1 MKIAKR
7 MMILNII
14 LVAGLFTACNTDP
27 LIGSTG
33 TALGAVDVD
42 GDGNFNDGTAIDA
55 DGDGIADGVDSSGD
69 GAIDLPWS
77 DDYKIDPADD
87 GGSTAPDTTAPGEV
101 VNLKATKMID
111 EGWGSE
117 VVFTWDDPSDSDLAY
132 VIITYDTINKDGDF
146 SYIPKGKLTTTCWSQ
161 KPNTI
166 SSYTFQTKDKTGNL
180 SEGVTVELFVPTA
193 RNLDITYVDNN
204 DNLNTLLKTT
214 GYYILEE
221 DIVLSNDSNPN
232 WTPVEKFNGILWG
245 NGHSISNVTINTSG
259 SYVGFFSS
267 FMYSD
272 SNAVIIRDLVLD
284 NIEVETDNGYAG
296 ALVGFVSSSA
306 RIINCGAK
314 GTVTSTADKVGGL
327 LGFADSNPEI
337 RKCYADVNV
346 TGAGV
351 VGGFAGSINTATD
364 CYAVGTVDK
373 PSSSGSVGGF
383 AGAVTGSVKQ
393 CYAAGEVTG
402 TSGNVYGFAGSI
414 GSSGSITNCYYNS
427 DLAGVSVTDGD
438 SAKSSKSINLT
449 NKSLFTGFDFTSDNP
464 VWSTNSSVNNGMP
477 YLTSLKP

>member
-7 MMILNII
+7 IMILVII
-14 LVAGLFTACNTDP
+14 LTAGLFTACNTDP
-27 LIGSTG
+27 FIGSTG

-77 DDYKIDPADD
+77 DDFKIDPADD
-87 GGSTAPDTTAPGEV
+87 GGSTAPDTTDPDTTAPGEV

-111 EGWGSE
+111 DGWGSE
-117 VVFTWDDPSDSDLAY
+117 FVFTWDDPSDSDLEY

-204 DNLNTLLKTT
+204 DNLNTLLNTPA
-214 GYYILEE
+214 YYILEE
-221 DIVLSNDSNPN
+221 DIVLSNDGNPN
-232 WTPVEKFNGILWG
+232 WTPVGNFKGILWG

-259 SYVGFFSS
+259 NYVGFFSS
-267 FMYSD
+267 LMNPD

-284 NIEVETDNGYAG
+284 NIKVETDNGYAG
-296 ALVGFVSSSA
+296 ALVGFVNSSA

-314 GTVTSTADKVGGL
+314 GTVTSTTRAGGL

-346 TGAGV
+346 TGAGD

-373 PSSSGSVGGF
+373 PLSSGSVGGF

-402 TSGNVYGFAGSI
+402 ASGNKYGFTGSI
-414 GSSGSITNCYYNS
+414 GSSGSLTNCYYNS
-427 DLAGVSVTDGD
+427 GLASVSDGAAGNIDLTDVTG
-438 SAKSSKSINLT
+438 
-449 NKSLFTGFDFTSDNP
+449 FTGFDFTSDNP
-464 VWSTNSSVNNGMP
+464 VWSINSSVNNGMP